1 MKKKDTLIIVNND
14 GMGNAEK
21 ELTSTLLQNY
31 FKLLLENDKIPAF
44 ICFYAIGVKLVVGE
58 SAIIEN
64 LKALEEKGSRIIIC
78 KTCLNFYQ
86 LADKV
91 KVGTIGT
98 MNDIIELQFAV
109 EKVITL

>member
-14 GMGNAEK
+14 GMGSAEK
-21 ELTSTLLQNY
+21 ELTTTLIQNY
-31 FKLLLENDKIPAF
+31 FKLLLENDKIPVF
-44 ICFYAIGVKLVVGE
+44 ICFYANGVKLVVEG

-64 LKALEEKGSRIIIC
+64 LKALEEKGTRIIIC

-86 LADKV
+86 LIDKV

-98 MNDIIELQFAV
+98 MNDIIELQFAA